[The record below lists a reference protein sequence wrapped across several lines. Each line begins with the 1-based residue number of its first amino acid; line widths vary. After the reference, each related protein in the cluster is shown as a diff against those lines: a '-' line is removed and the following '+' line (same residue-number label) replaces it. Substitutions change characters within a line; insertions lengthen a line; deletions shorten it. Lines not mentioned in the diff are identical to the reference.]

1 MFFVKPLVAFGGH
14 HHLNLRHGIGPGTA
28 GLGNTNVRDVAALT
42 AGGKDGELV
51 VLALVKSE
59 VIKTPGRD
67 AAGAVKGTHVGP
79 AQGLV
84 AGNDGGDVVIAQYE
98 IADDAVGF
106 LSFGQLIGIARTD
119 LESFHGGL
127 GGKGHGKQE

>member
-1 MFFVKPLVAFGGH
+1 MFFVEALVAFGGH
-14 HHLNLRHGIGPGTA
+14 HHLDLRHGIGAETA

-84 AGNDGGDVVIAQYE
+84 AGNDCGDVFIAQYE
-98 IADDAVGF
+98 IANDAVGF
-106 LSFGQLIGIARTD
+106 LSFGQLIGIARAD
-119 LESFHGGL
+119 LERGHGGL
-127 GGKGHGKQE
+127 GGKG

>member
-28 GLGNTNVRDVAALT
+28 DLDNANMRDVAAL
-42 AGGKDGELV
+42 AARGKDGELV
-51 VLALVKSE
+51 VLALVQSE
-59 VIKTPGRD
+59 VIKTPRRD
-67 AAGAVKGTHVGP
+67 AAGTVKGTHVGP

-98 IADDAVGF
+98 IANDAVGF
-106 LSFGQLIGIARTD
+106 LS
-119 LESFHGGL
+119 L
-127 GGKGHGKQE
+127 G

>member
-67 AAGAVKGTHVGP
+67 AAGAVKVLMLARRRGWLPEMTAVTWSLRNMKSP
-79 AQGLV
+79 MMPSASFPS
-84 AGNDGGDVVIAQYE
+84 GN
-98 IADDAVGF
+98 
-106 LSFGQLIGIARTD
+106 
-119 LESFHGGL
+119 
-127 GGKGHGKQE
+127 

>member
-14 HHLNLRHGIGPGTA
+14 HHLNLRRGIGPGTA
-28 GLGNTNVRDVAALT
+28 GLSNANVRDFAALT

-51 VLALVKSE
+51 VLAFIQSE

-67 AAGAVKGTHVGP
+67 AAGAVEGAHVCP

-84 AGNDGGDVVIAQYE
+84 SGNDGGDVVIAQYE
-98 IADDAVGF
+98 IANDAVGF
-106 LSFGQLIGIARTD
+106 LALGQLIGVARAD
-119 LESFHGGL
+119 LKCGHGGL
-127 GGKGHGKQE
+127 GGKG